1 MSCSNITAGFTIDC
15 SSNASGIEK
24 MFVANGPVESFIH
37 TAGVVS
43 DIVVGG
49 SSLVPADWFTF
60 ELPRA
65 TASWTETYNVSQEN
79 GTQVFNQDLSVVFNK
94 LEAEKRNQLLL
105 MSQATSMV
113 VVFKTTSG
121 KLFTVG
127 LEKGA
132 FLSAGSSVSGTA
144 LTDRNG
150 YEVTISGIEP
160 LPSFEVDS
168 AIVEA

>member
-1 MSCSNITAGFTIDC
+1 
-15 SSNASGIEK
+15 
-24 MFVANGPVESFIH
+24 
-37 TAGVVS
+37 
-43 DIVVGG
+43 
-49 SSLVPADWFTF
+49 
-60 ELPRA
+60 
-65 TASWTETYNVSQEN
+65 
-79 GTQVFNQDLSVVFNK
+79 
-94 LEAEKRNQLLL
+94 

-132 FLSAGSSVSGTA
+132 FLSAGSSVSGTV